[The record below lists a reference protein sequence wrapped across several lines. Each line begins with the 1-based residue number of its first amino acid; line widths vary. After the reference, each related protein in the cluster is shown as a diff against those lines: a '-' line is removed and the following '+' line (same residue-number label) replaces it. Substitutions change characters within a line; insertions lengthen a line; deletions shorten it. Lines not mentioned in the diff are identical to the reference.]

1 MMNKRAQFTIHT
13 LITFLILLMCQS
25 NAMAQT
31 ETDADNEGS
40 LRVQKFDVRT
50 LSLGNATLADA
61 FGNTTIGINPALSGI
76 LNNGREMHLN
86 SYHNWDTNLMQH
98 DITLPSII
106 LDKHH
111 FTARV
116 GATTNG
122 YDGINYLGSARLPEP
137 DVEQYFTEL
146 AYAYAFSS
154 VFSMGVLQS
163 VTYTF
168 NDETNFLTYFA
179 DFGLVY
185 TPNENISYGL
195 AVRGV
200 GRDSHY
206 RINEGDEIIL
216 FHQRLGQTLDLG
228 STFRFTTDKRTFLSI
243 SLANEKRFGEDGI
256 WYKGG
261 IEYLP
266 VPAISIRTGALFH
279 IGQDLFL
286 PRLGLGFDTGG
297 YFNINYMVA
306 PRNIRG
312 ENFHQLGLT
321 FQF

>member
-1 MMNKRAQFTIHT
+1 MMKKRAQNITQT
-13 LITFLILLMCQS
+13 LMAFLFIVLCQPY
-25 NAMAQT
+25 AMAQISSQ
-31 ETDADNEGS
+31 ADNEGT
-40 LRVQKFDVRT
+40 LRIQKFDARS

-61 FGNTTIGINPALSGI
+61 FGNTTIGINPALSGL
-76 LNNGREMHLN
+76 LNNGREIHVN

-98 DITLPSII
+98 DITLPLVI
-106 LDKHH
+106 LDQHH
-111 FTARV
+111 FTTRV
-116 GATTNG
+116 GATIMG
-122 YDGINYLGSARLPEP
+122 FDSINYLGSSQLVEP
-137 DVEQYFTEL
+137 NVEQYFAEV
-146 AYAYAFSS
+146 AYAYAFSN

-168 NDETNFLTYFA
+168 NDESSFLTYFA

-185 TPNENISYGL
+185 TPAENISYGV

-206 RINEGDEIIL
+206 IINEAEETIL
-216 FHQRLGQTLDLG
+216 YNRRLGQTLDLG
-228 STFRFTTDKRTFLSI
+228 STFRFTTNNRTFLTV
-243 SLANEKRFGEDGI
+243 SLANEKRFGEEGI

-266 VPAISIRTGALFH
+266 IPMISVRTGALFH
-279 IGQDLFL
+279 VGQDLFL
-286 PRLGLGFDTGG
+286 PRFGVGFDTG

-306 PRNIRG
+306 PRDSRG
-312 ENFHQLGLT
+312 ENFQQLGLT